1 MSLAA
6 IPIHARARSLVGARS
21 AVLVAGL
28 TLALPALAY
37 TGFLMTETVFYP
49 LLALAAWT
57 MANTI
62 VEPTPRRQALLV
74 GLVALAALTRL
85 QAIVLVAAFPTAV
98 LLSRS
103 SLRRYAVVFCG
114 FAALGGTWAVW
125 RLVHGGGAL
134 GAYTVAASGGYH
146 AGTAARFVLYHLGDL
161 VLMTGFLPAGA
172 AALLWFEGRR
182 LGVEARATLAVA
194 TSLSIWLVLQV
205 GVFASRYVGHLAER
219 DLIGA
224 APPLFLCLLLWLEL
238 GAPRTRRRVAT
249 VALAGAACV
258 FAWPLHTLVKPE
270 ALPDS
275 PTV

>member
-1 MSLAA
+1 MTPRSLDSAVPTPSDRPFA
-6 IPIHARARSLVGARS
+6 SVAARAWIAVGTLI
-21 AVLVAGL
+21 AVSIGGRVWLGRGVP
-28 TLALPALAY
+28 TPWISPD
-37 TGFLMTETVFYP
+37 TVIYP

-146 AGTAARFVLYHLGDL
+146 AGTAARFGLYHLGDL
-161 VLMTGFLPAGA
+161 VLMTGFLPAA
-172 AALLWFEGRR
+172 AAGLLWSGR
-182 LGVEARATLAVA
+182 
-194 TSLSIWLVLQV
+194 
-205 GVFASRYVGHLAER
+205 
-219 DLIGA
+219 
-224 APPLFLCLLLWLEL
+224 
-238 GAPRTRRRVAT
+238 PR
-249 VALAGAACV
+249 
-258 FAWPLHTLVKPE
+258 
-270 ALPDS
+270 
-275 PTV
+275 